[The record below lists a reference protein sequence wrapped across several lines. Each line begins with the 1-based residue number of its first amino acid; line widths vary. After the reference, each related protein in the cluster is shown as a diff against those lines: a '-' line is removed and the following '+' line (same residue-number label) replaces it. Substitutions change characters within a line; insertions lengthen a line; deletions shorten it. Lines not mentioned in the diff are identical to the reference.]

1 VKKKRKKQKVRGKI
15 LKKLVKEKKCYF
27 CGTTENLTEHHI
39 VFKKVISFLKQLGVA
54 VKTDKV
60 YLCGDCHK
68 KYHILAN
75 PVVDLLLM
83 VIQQL
88 VKNLQPKKPHKV
100 GFIWKNGKRVGKGG
114 KKK

>member
-1 VKKKRKKQKVRGKI
+1 VKKKQKVRGKV
-15 LKKLVKEKKCYF
+15 LKKLVKEKKKCFF
-27 CGTTENLTEHHI
+27 CGTNMSLTEHHI

-60 YLCGDCHK
+60 YICEDCHK
-68 KYHILAN
+68 KYHTLAN

-88 VKNLQPKKPHKV
+88 VENLRELQPKKTRKI
-100 GFIWKNGKRVGKGG
+100 GFIRTNNIKGG

>member
-1 VKKKRKKQKVRGKI
+1 MKKKKVRGKV
-15 LKKLVKEKKCYF
+15 LKKLIKKKCYF
-27 CGTTENLTEHHI
+27 CGKKTNLTEHHI
-39 VFKKVISFLKQLGVA
+39 VFKKVISFLKELGVA

-60 YLCGDCHK
+60 YICEDCHK
-68 KYHILAN
+68 KYHTLAN

-88 VKNLQPKKPHKV
+88 VKNLQPKPTRKI
-100 GFIWKNGKRVGKGG
+100 GFIRTNNKGG